1 MSDLFTLDS
10 DISAAVSRALDV
22 MPAVSNPASA
32 AKARAVDP
40 AAFDLYLRGVSH
52 TLRGNEPDLDQAI
65 ALLEQSAAIDPAF
78 QSTQAYLALAYG
90 NKSATY
96 RPNEPIWEEK
106 GFAAAQKA
114 LLLDP
119 DSPEAHYAQAVMLW
133 RPSHAFPS
141 KEALAELR
149 KALAVR
155 QNFDEAWHQYGVILT
170 HVGHLDDAVRAIER
184 AVQINPR
191 NTFARFRFAPI
202 RVYQLQ
208 FEEAIAA
215 LNRVPPD
222 TFPAQWTYQ
231 RAWAL
236 LSLGRLDEARTVIDR
251 ALVENPVDQGGV
263 LHSARGMLRAMA
275 GDRSGAEAD
284 IADAIRVGKSFI
296 HFHHTAY
303 AIGAIYTRLGNMDR
317 AQEWIEN
324 AANDGFPNFTYFEN
338 DPHLERLRAVPR
350 FRTFL
355 AKLRQEWEHLPGESD

>member
-1 MSDLFTLDS
+1 MLDS
-10 DISAAVSRALDV
+10 EISAAVSRALDV
-22 MPAVSNPASA
+22 VPAVNNPAPA
-32 AKARAVDP
+32 AKARAVDS

-52 TLRGNEPDLDQAI
+52 TLRSNEPDLDQAI

-96 RPNEPIWEEK
+96 RPTNRFGGEGIRGGAESPVARSR
-106 GFAAAQKA
+106 FAG
-114 LLLDP
+114 
-119 DSPEAHYAQAVMLW
+119 SPLCAGHHAV
-133 RPSHAFPS
+133 
-141 KEALAELR
+141 EALARLSEQGSPGGTSQGAGRATELR
-149 KALAVR
+149 RGLAPGRLHPHARRPSRRRCPRPRARGADQPGQHARTIPVR
-155 QNFDEAWHQYGVILT
+155 SDPGLPA
-170 HVGHLDDAVRAIER
+170 
-184 AVQINPR
+184 
-191 NTFARFRFAPI
+191 
-202 RVYQLQ
+202 Q

-236 LSLGRLDEARTVIDR
+236 LSLGRLDEARAVIDR
-251 ALVENPVDQGGV
+251 ALAANPVDQGGV

-284 IADAIRVGKSFI
+284 IADAIRVGKSFL